1 MNRQGLCAPDR
12 GGMASVMWYSFA
24 MDRKVVAIFVLLLA
38 STVRT
43 SVAQSP
49 ANGAQAGSPAATRPS
64 TTAPRPP
71 LNRESSA
78 SQTSKNGSASG
89 EESAGENGASD
100 YPPAHMSVVTPVA
113 EPSPWPWQ
121 DRIAWAANLVLVVL
135 GYAGILLAISILKK
149 IEGQMHFAET
159 AAQAALESAQAA
171 LLHAR
176 ANERAERPWL
186 LVTVEPSRRAENR
199 FIITATNRGRNPA
212 RILSSVDAITIEP
225 DAASLPPEPK
235 YDEAEPNPSLVSVIL
250 LPGESTAVKVF
261 GRDDVKL
268 VCGTGERYRKVER
281 WEEVILLYGQI
292 LYEDVVARDDPPQRE
307 SAWCCSYIHGQQSSA
322 MEMAGPPAYNRHT

>member
-1 MNRQGLCAPDR
+1 MRAEDQDGI
-12 GGMASVMWYSFA
+12 ASVMWYSFA

-38 STVRT
+38 STLRT

-49 ANGAQAGSPAATRPS
+49 ANGGQGASPVAARPS
-64 TTAPRPP
+64 TTTPRLPA
-71 LNRESSA
+71 NRESSA
-78 SQTSKNGSASG
+78 SATPKTGG
-89 EESAGENGASD
+89 TASD
-100 YPPAHMSVVTPVA
+100 AGAGGSDGVDYQPAHISVATPPAP
-113 EPSPWPWQ
+113 EPSSSWPWQ

-135 GYAGILLAISILKK
+135 GYAGILLAISMLKK
-149 IEGQMHFAET
+149 IEGQMQFAET

-171 LLHAR
+171 LLQAR
-176 ANERAERPWL
+176 ASERAERPWL
-186 LVTVEPSRRAENR
+186 LVTIEPSRRIDNR
-199 FIITATNRGRNPA
+199 FIITATNRGRTPA

-225 DAASLPPEPK
+225 DASSLPPEPK
-235 YDEAEPNPSLVSVIL
+235 YEEADPNPSLVSVIL

-268 VCGTGERYRKVER
+268 VCGTNERFRKVER
-281 WEEVILLYGQI
+281 WEETILLYGQI

>member
-1 MNRQGLCAPDR
+1 
-12 GGMASVMWYSFA
+12 MWYSFA

-49 ANGAQAGSPAATRPS
+49 ANGGPGALPAAARPS
-64 TTAPRPP
+64 ATTPRPP
-71 LNRESSA
+71 VNREGAA
-78 SQTSKNGSASG
+78 STTPKSGSGPA
-89 EESAGENGASD
+89 EESAGENGATD
-100 YPPAHMSVVTPVA
+100 YQPAHITVATPPARETS
-113 EPSPWPWQ
+113 SSWPWQ

-135 GYAGILLAISILKK
+135 GYAGILLAISMLKK
-149 IEGQMHFAET
+149 IEGQMQFAET

-171 LLHAR
+171 LLQAR
-176 ANERAERPWL
+176 ASERAERPWL

-199 FIITATNRGRNPA
+199 FIITATNRGRMPA

-225 DAASLPPEPK
+225 DTSSLPPEPR
-235 YDEAEPNPSLVSVIL
+235 YDEADPNPSLVSVIL

-281 WEEVILLYGQI
+281 WEETILLYGQI
-292 LYEDVVARDDPPQRE
+292 LYEDVVVRDDPPQRE